1 MLKKAL
7 IAAVAVV
14 VSLVAVNFVFP
25 KAFSYLCL
33 VVQETTQSAQDSIP
47 PEKEIA
53 RLKMELDGLAREDE
67 RHFHKVATQIVE
79 VQNLEKQVAG
89 LRKRVDED
97 AKRIA
102 ARKTVYDVAKKAE
115 DKFVSYE
122 GTKIERDVFLDDLRI
137 AASRFQVDEQ
147 LVKSKEEQLSL
158 RKKNL
163 EMNRKKL
170 AELKLVREQMKTEL
184 ERLETALVQERQN
197 QAAEQNTL
205 DDASYQ
211 KLRKDVDS
219 VRDRMEVL
227 KQKRVLKG
235 EIDGPARAAEQR
247 KEQEAAIDRFLNERF
262 SEKQ

>member
-1 MLKKAL
+1 
-7 IAAVAVV
+7 
-14 VSLVAVNFVFP
+14 
-25 KAFSYLCL
+25 
-33 VVQETTQSAQDSIP
+33 
-47 PEKEIA
+47 
-53 RLKMELDGLAREDE
+53 
-67 RHFHKVATQIVE
+67 
-79 VQNLEKQVAG
+79 
-89 LRKRVDED
+89 
-97 AKRIA
+97 
-102 ARKTVYDVAKKAE
+102 
-115 DKFVSYE
+115 
-122 GTKIERDVFLDDLRI
+122 
-137 AASRFQVDEQ
+137 VDEQ

-219 VRDRMEVL
+219 VRDKLEVL

-235 EIDGPARAAEQR
+235 EIDGPARATEQR